1 MYCIGRTCSYVETI
15 YKTTLLPLM
24 AKSTRGR
31 YEGVIRTAI
40 VEKKKLKGESNDQ
53 KTANVN
59 L

>member
-1 MYCIGRTCSYVETI
+1 METI